1 MLQVSDTF
9 AKTAAGNMTFLH
21 PKSETLSNEVNRRLV
36 YSTWSIGKGY
46 SKAKKFCTPTARAYQ
61 KKCKNSGNM

>member
-36 YSTWSIGKGY
+36 YSMWSIGKGY
-46 SKAKKFCTPTARAYQ
+46 SRAKKFCTLM
-61 KKCKNSGNM
+61 NMPAPQQQGHIRKM